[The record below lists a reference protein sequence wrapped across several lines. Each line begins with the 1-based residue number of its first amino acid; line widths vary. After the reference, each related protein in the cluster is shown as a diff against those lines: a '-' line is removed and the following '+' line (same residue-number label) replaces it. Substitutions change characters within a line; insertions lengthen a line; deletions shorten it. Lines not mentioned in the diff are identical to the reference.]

1 MYFKKILLVLL
12 FALIFLPAK
21 AKINN
26 SPKDNENQFG
36 KEFYSKQFSE
46 GWAKFA
52 GRKIYQLPLY
62 GWQSEVLYKDGKS
75 YSETARPKGKWV
87 KKNIITEQEANVIS
101 DILFDKKDRGSYK
114 KQIKNANF
122 ISHFFDNGVVSY
134 EMKLDDRRNNHI
146 GIIGVRAILYSNG
159 DKFKDVKVNAYQ

>member
-1 MYFKKILLVLL
+1 MFSKILLLLIVLS
-12 FALIFLPAK
+12 FLPAN

-26 SPKDNENQFG
+26 NLRDNEKQFG

-52 GRKIYQLPLY
+52 GRKIYQCPLF
-62 GWQSEVLYKDGKS
+62 GWQIEVLYKDGKS
-75 YSETARPKGKWV
+75 YSETARPKGKLV
-87 KKNIITEQEANVIS
+87 KKNMILEQEANVIA
-101 DILFDKKDRGSYK
+101 DILFDKKDRGDYK

-134 EMKLDDRRNNHI
+134 EMKLDDRRNNHV
-146 GIIGVRAILYSNG
+146 GIIGIRTILYSNG
-159 DKFKDVKVNAYQ
+159 DKFKDIKVNAYQ